1 MKNLILALAL
11 TCAGG
16 LSAQVI
22 QGQINNCPKNWV
34 KLAYFYGQERLL
46 EDSLQVAKDGRIEFT
61 KGYPPGLYTIVVD
74 EGEYFDLIIPKDGE
88 MEVFSTEYPEVAK
101 NLIWEKGLENSA
113 FTAFRNKGD
122 QINQLVQEGQ
132 LTPENAQGVFASF
145 EEGWLSE
152 NGMLDIANIIQARN
166 PQPMDIDINTNFR
179 LWTRAYW
186 ENTAVAHPGVV
197 RSPFLQLNY
206 STYFDKICPQSPD
219 TLLAVIDVLFDLKMD
234 TLVRNYLVAKMTQ
247 RFESSKIMG
256 MDKPFVKMVDLFYRN
271 GLAYWESEEAL
282 GKILDKANEL
292 SWNLIGSQAPNFSF
306 TDSKGLKRNLH
317 DVKSPFV
324 LVVFWDA
331 TCSHCKKTLPEVV
344 DFYKS
349 NKEKGLEVLAITVE
363 TELNE
368 WRNYLKEHDL
378 AWINGFDNDF
388 SKQTFR
394 HYYYIPTT
402 PTTLLLDASKT
413 ILAKNLKTADYQQF
427 VNEQP

>member
-1 MKNLILALAL
+1 
-11 TCAGG
+11 
-16 LSAQVI
+16 
-22 QGQINNCPKNWV
+22 
-34 KLAYFYGQERLL
+34 
-46 EDSLQVAKDGRIEFT
+46 
-61 KGYPPGLYTIVVD
+61 
-74 EGEYFDLIIPKDGE
+74 
-88 MEVFSTEYPEVAK
+88 
-101 NLIWEKGLENSA
+101 
-113 FTAFRNKGD
+113 
-122 QINQLVQEGQ
+122 
-132 LTPENAQGVFASF
+132 
-145 EEGWLSE
+145 
-152 NGMLDIANIIQARN
+152 
-166 PQPMDIDINTNFR
+166 
-179 LWTRAYW
+179 
-186 ENTAVAHPGVV
+186 
-197 RSPFLQLNY
+197 
-206 STYFDKICPQSPD
+206 
-219 TLLAVIDVLFDLKMD
+219 
-234 TLVRNYLVAKMTQ
+234 
-247 RFESSKIMG
+247 
-256 MDKPFVKMVDLFYRN
+256 MVDLFYRN

-306 TDSKGLKRNLH
+306 TDSKGIKGSLH